1 MLVVNSARLAKA
13 DASMP
18 AERRRLLRDSLRM
31 VMGLEKSMPRE
42 KPVRMETRRM
52 ALRMVLAVW
61 TVTGR
66 NSNLAPL
73 LGVVSYFE
81 SGSEW

>member
-52 ALRMVLAVW
+52 ALRMVLAVC

-73 LGVVSYFE
+73 LGIVSYFE